1 MQFVF
6 CFIKEYRIN
15 LIQLRQ
21 QYLFEKLNNPNLF
34 KEMGQ
39 YLPKQQDTQNE
50 YYNDLKKFTN
60 SNYSGNQ
67 KLKLEFMDLSDKD
80 ASNLAQALRQCISIV
95 ELDLLVYHTRINKNI
110 QNEIVEAIQNC
121 KKMQTLRIKFELLGP
136 PIKNRRRNHSNNYG
150 ERERER
156 ELEQMIVLGNNIREF
171 KDLQNLLIWND
182 IIFGTETA
190 ISLINGISECTN
202 LSSLNMKLI
211 FDSLFNENDAI
222 FSQLGKLENLK
233 ILKLF
238 IQSNQDNLIEGF
250 PLIHKYL
257 EQIKHLE
264 QIDFC
269 LKSQRRV
276 QICQILESHLENAQ
290 TQNIQ
295 HQFYYM
301 IILITK
307 VLAILHMNQLKF
319 NIYLFQISQWDKKLD
334 HNYLQKKTL
343 LGKIKDQLNQILS
356 QFDCNVQIN
365 YFVIYNNQCI
375 SVNRFLNSPQFLCIP
390 QFIIFIF
397 YDQLLS
403 SCFYFYQ
410 FIIFKKYYF

>member
-1 MQFVF
+1 MQ
-6 CFIKEYRIN
+6 N
-15 LIQLRQ
+15 LKSQ
-21 QYLFEKLNNPNLF
+21 KLNEISPSVLTYTVRHILITGLAKYQNILSIYGYF
-34 KEMGQ
+34 EQRKMGQ

-67 KLKLEFMDLSDKD
+67 KLKLEFMQIKFFKLGSELKNYFRDLSDKD

-95 ELDLLVYHTRINKNI
+95 ELDLLV
-110 QNEIVEAIQNC
+110 Q
-121 KKMQTLRIKFELLGP
+121 LLGP

-211 FDSLFNENDAI
+211 
-222 FSQLGKLENLK
+222 
-233 ILKLF
+233 
-238 IQSNQDNLIEGF
+238 SNQDNLIEGF

-269 LKSQRRV
+269 LKSQRRLSLIK
-276 QICQILESHLENAQ
+276 ICQEFKFDQA
-290 TQNIQ
+290 
-295 HQFYYM
+295 F
-301 IILITK
+301 IT
-307 VLAILHMNQLKF
+307 
-319 NIYLFQISQWDKKLD
+319 
-334 HNYLQKKTL
+334 T
-343 LGKIKDQLNQILS
+343 
-356 QFDCNVQIN
+356 
-365 YFVIYNNQCI
+365 
-375 SVNRFLNSPQFLCIP
+375 
-390 QFIIFIF
+390 
-397 YDQLLS
+397 
-403 SCFYFYQ
+403 
-410 FIIFKKYYF
+410 